1 MPANIR
7 IIHAQEFIKA
17 NPEGQLN
24 LDESMKMLIEIASAS
39 APLVDYDIILD
50 TRKTQSRMSET
61 DLWFLASE
69 LNNYFSKTFSRTQK
83 TAVLCPLQQSDNA
96 KFFAL
101 CAKNRGFKV
110 KAFTSFEEA
119 YEWLIADRA

>member
-1 MPANIR
+1 MPANVR

-17 NPEGQLN
+17 NPEGQLD
-24 LDESMKMLIEIASAS
+24 LEESTKMLIEVASVS
-39 APLVDYDIILD
+39 APLAYYDIILD
-50 TRKTQSRMSET
+50 TRKTQSKMSEA

-69 LNNYFSKTFSRTQK
+69 LSNYFSKAFSRTQR
-83 TAVLCPLQQSDNA
+83 TAVLCPLEQFDNA

-101 CAKNRGFKV
+101 CAKNRGFQV

-119 YEWLIADRA
+119 YEWLIADRN

>member
-1 MPANIR
+1 MSANIR

-24 LDESMKMLIEIASAS
+24 LDESTKMLIEIASVS
-39 APLVDYDIILD
+39 APLTDYGIILD
-50 TRKTQSRMSET
+50 TRKMQSRMSEA

-69 LNNYFSKTFSRTQK
+69 LNNYFSKAFSWAQK
-83 TAVLCPLQQSDNA
+83 TAVLCPLEEFDNA

-101 CAKNRGFKV
+101 CAKNRGFRV

-119 YEWLIADRA
+119 YE

>member
-24 LDESMKMLIEIASAS
+24 LDESMKVLIEIASAS
-39 APLVDYDIILD
+39 APLIDYDVILD
-50 TRKTQSRMSET
+50 TRKAQSRMSEA

-69 LNNYFSKTFSRTQK
+69 LNNYFSKAFSRTQK
-83 TAVLCPLQQSDNA
+83 TAVLCPLQQFDNA

-101 CAKNRGFKV
+101 CAKNRGFQV

-119 YEWLIADRA
+119 YEWLIVDRA